1 MICFIAGL
9 FGANCFFGLFFVVF
23 LCAPEE
29 LSNLDLGDALRLGKK
44 CGDQEEKK
52 GIAARVDEEG
62 PAESDGVDEVAIGED
77 RGEDGEAGH
86 GDRQTGH
93 QAAKLFG
100 NITKTRELGGL
111 DFES

>member
-29 LSNLDLGDALRLGKK
+29 LSNLDLGDALRLWKK
-44 CGDQEEKK
+44 CGDQKEKK
-52 GIAARVDEEG
+52 GIASRVDEEG
-62 PAESDGVDEVAIGED
+62 PTESDGVDKVAVGED
-77 RGEDGEAGH
+77 RDEDREASH
-86 GDRQTGH
+86 GDGQSRH

-100 NITKTRELGGL
+100 YITNFG
-111 DFES
+111 